1 MLAATNG
8 IHPINKN
15 LSWAEKL
22 AKLRTQLPYLPRAGH
37 LIWAA
42 AGRWTVAWAMLL
54 LLQGVLPVATVYLT
68 RAVVNALSG
77 ALRSAGPAVAWPEV
91 RQPVLLVLLLAG
103 VLLAGEALSALASWV
118 RGVQAELVQD
128 HLSGL
133 IHSKAL
139 ALDLAFYE
147 TPAYYDRLHQAKVDA
162 LNRPVALLENLG
174 SLLQSGLTFVAM
186 TGVLLTFAWWL
197 PFLLIVGLL
206 PALFVIARHTLREHA
221 WLQRTTNIRRQAN
234 YYDWLM
240 INGDAVAEFRVF
252 NLGAYFRQ
260 RYHTI
265 RTKLRMERLSLTR
278 QAALSEFAA
287 GAIALISSGLV
298 MAWMVWRVLQG
309 VVSLGNLAL
318 FYSAFTQG
326 QQLMRTLLGSVGQI
340 YSNLLFLENLFEFL
354 AIQPQLAE
362 PDQPA
367 PVPSQVQHG
376 ICFDNVTF
384 RYPHS
389 ERAALQNFNL
399 TLPAGQM
406 VAIVGENGAGKS
418 TLMKLLCRLY
428 DPTGGRVTL
437 DGIDLR
443 AFASTALRQ
452 RITVLF
458 QQPVYYQVR
467 ARENI
472 ALADV
477 NAQPSLAEIHQA
489 AVAATADGPIARLP
503 QGYETVLGKWF
514 GGVELSGGEW
524 QRVALARAFLRQAPI
539 VILDE
544 PTSAMDSW
552 AEAEWMARFRTLVAG
567 RTTLMITHRFTTAMH
582 ADIIHVMANGNIV
595 ESGTHE
601 ELLQQNGRYAT
612 SWRQQMQ
619 QDRMEAESGHINSRC
634 QQSSERRIKS

>member
-1 MLAATNG
+1 MF
-8 IHPINKN
+8 
-15 LSWAEKL
+15 
-22 AKLRTQLPYLPRAGH
+22 AKLKQLRAQLPYIPRAGQ

-42 AGRWTVAWAMLL
+42 AGHWTVAWMLL
-54 LLQGVLPVATVYLT
+54 LLLQSLLPVATVYLT
-68 RAVVNALSG
+68 RALVNALSS
-77 ALRSAGPAVAWPEV
+77 ALRSTGMSVTWSMV

-103 VLLAGEALSALASWV
+103 VLLAGEALSALAGWV
-118 RGVQAELVQD
+118 RSVQAELVQD
-128 HLSGL
+128 HLSDL

-139 ALDLAFYE
+139 ALELAFYE

-162 LNRPVALLENLG
+162 LNRPIALLENLG

-197 PFLLIVGLL
+197 PLVLIVGLL
-206 PALFVIARHTLREHA
+206 PALLVIARHTLREHA
-221 WLQRTTNIRRQAN
+221 WLQRTTNARRQAS

-240 INGDAVAEFRVF
+240 INGDAVAEFRLF
-252 NLGAYFRQ
+252 ALGDYFQQ

-265 RTKLRMERLSLTR
+265 RARLRTERLHLTR

-287 GAIALISSGLV
+287 SAIALILSGLV
-298 MAWMVWRVLQG
+298 MAWMVWRMIQG

-340 YSNLLFLENLFEFL
+340 YSNLLFLENLFQFL
-354 AIQPQLAE
+354 AIQPQLVD
-362 PDQPA
+362 PIQ
-367 PVPSQVQHG
+367 PVPVPTQLQTG

-384 RYPHS
+384 RYSHS

-428 DPTGGRVTL
+428 DPTAGRVTL
-437 DGIDLR
+437 DGIDLC
-443 AFASTALRQ
+443 AFAATELRQ

-458 QQPVYYQVR
+458 QQPVYYQVS
-467 ARENI
+467 ARDNI

-477 NAQPSLAEIHQA
+477 TVQPSPAEIHRA
-489 AVAATADGPIARLP
+489 AVAATADVPIARLP

-582 ADIIHVMANGNIV
+582 ADMIHVMVGGKIV
-595 ESGTHE
+595 ESGTHP

-612 SWRQQMQ
+612 SWQQQMQ
-619 QDRMEAESGHINSRC
+619 G
-634 QQSSERRIKS
+634 ERIEHNPYAPTGYYTFNLE